1 MVFSINPT
9 AEKTHAMFKE
19 KAIQQKGKGEQT
31 PITGGKPSEQPAAE
45 KPSAAPPAPPAP
57 PAPQPP
63 AATDTASAPEN
74 TGYVPGKGQ
83 LGNDGS
89 CTCVVSCSAGSF
101 PAVNAQGVGAFGGMG
116 GGLPMKMAGLK

>member
-9 AEKTHAMFKE
+9 AEKTQAKFKE
-19 KAIQQKGKGEQT
+19 LAIQQKGTGAQT

-45 KPSAAPPAPPAP
+45 KPAAEQPAAEK
-57 PAPQPP
+57 P
-63 AATDTASAPEN
+63 AATETASAPEN

-83 LGNDGS
+83 LGSDGS

-101 PAVNAQGVGAFGGMG
+101 PAANAQGVGAFGGMA
-116 GGLPMKMAGLK
+116 GGLPMKMAGLS